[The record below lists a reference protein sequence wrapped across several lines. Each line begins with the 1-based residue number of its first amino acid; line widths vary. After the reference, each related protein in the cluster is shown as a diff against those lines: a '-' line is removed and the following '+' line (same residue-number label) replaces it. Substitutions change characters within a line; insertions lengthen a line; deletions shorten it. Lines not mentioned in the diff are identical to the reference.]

1 MNSQSKLDFLNDLG
15 ISLSS
20 IPYTFL
26 EQCHSYSNDVNELEY
41 WFNDKDHL
49 SFIGMQKVCIK
60 DIVGT
65 NHPGYQ
71 NKSWIDAFLDS
82 KRGCEII
89 DLLKKHP
96 SYYFE
101 DLKQKKQSSLIHDT
115 PLEVFQ
121 IDNKYYIKGGN
132 NRILLLKML
141 YLSELKNSE
150 SDLEKKLLDEKYS
163 FYMNTNKVP
172 ETRIVISIIY
182 FLESCG
188 IKFNRI
194 DEKEYH
200 YNIVYNNKNYITNSF
215 EDLKQLFVNVL
226 SFDNIDTNDKL
237 YEHITNL
244 VKLYISLI
252 PRLHLKDLFL
262 EIFPNFETLK
272 NYFIKLRNNASNENI
287 FNDFEINNI
296 SYDNIFSYIENIAL
310 KEEKEDFENLFHNY
324 QNETDLY
331 EKIINHKYTKIMLK
345 KDKKLQEFLI
355 AFNKNL
361 NYLDFSNKPNNY
373 EDFFKLLMQKE
384 LKLQYEELLP
394 ELALEKKLKN
404 DIFEYNKIRTILEHK
419 DELKELCDNYKIY
432 KDKSLQYENYIKI
445 EANNSYEKE
454 NIIEGKKTTINNIK
468 QKKGLSK
475 VFHKKEKRILEQEL
489 IDILKEKKNYDDNIL
504 TLENELNTC
513 QIKIDNILKEIKTL
527 LSSDI
532 TISYIENI
540 LQNEKLTLPF
550 VYKQINDIQTTLI
563 ENKTTTKIK
572 AIEDKALEYGI
583 TLDYENNYSTEN
595 KI

>member
-1 MNSQSKLDFLNDLG
+1 
-15 ISLSS
+15 
-20 IPYTFL
+20 
-26 EQCHSYSNDVNELEY
+26 
-41 WFNDKDHL
+41 
-49 SFIGMQKVCIK
+49 
-60 DIVGT
+60 
-65 NHPGYQ
+65 
-71 NKSWIDAFLDS
+71 
-82 KRGCEII
+82 
-89 DLLKKHP
+89 
-96 SYYFE
+96 
-101 DLKQKKQSSLIHDT
+101 
-115 PLEVFQ
+115 
-121 IDNKYYIKGGN
+121 
-132 NRILLLKML
+132 
-141 YLSELKNSE
+141 
-150 SDLEKKLLDEKYS
+150 
-163 FYMNTNKVP
+163 
-172 ETRIVISIIY
+172 
-182 FLESCG
+182 
-188 IKFNRI
+188 
-194 DEKEYH
+194 
-200 YNIVYNNKNYITNSF
+200 
-215 EDLKQLFVNVL
+215 
-226 SFDNIDTNDKL
+226 
-237 YEHITNL
+237 
-244 VKLYISLI
+244 
-252 PRLHLKDLFL
+252 
-262 EIFPNFETLK
+262 
-272 NYFIKLRNNASNENI
+272 
-287 FNDFEINNI
+287 
-296 SYDNIFSYIENIAL
+296 
-310 KEEKEDFENLFHNY
+310 
-324 QNETDLY
+324 
-331 EKIINHKYTKIMLK
+331 
-345 KDKKLQEFLI
+345 
-355 AFNKNL
+355 
-361 NYLDFSNKPNNY
+361 
-373 EDFFKLLMQKE
+373 MQKE